1 MKPYIYG
8 KRNLIHIIDVRE
20 TLRGLVIT
28 RKFAV
33 QLARDGKEVIFVGT
47 KRQARSIVQQEA
59 ERCGMHYVSERW
71 LGGTLTNFATIRRR
85 LKRLDELE
93 SMEQTGEIY
102 QYSKKMISSLHRQ
115 EKKIRRNLQGVRN
128 MTQLPGALVVI
139 DPHREHI
146 AIKEARKLGIPTMAL
161 ADTNCDP
168 DMVDIIVPGNDDA
181 IKAIRI
187 MCGVV
192 ADALEQGAKER
203 AVRLGQVT
211 PIEPS
216 APVVVQPP
224 APAPQAE
231 AAPEEPAAE
240 PVAEPAPEPAAA
252 APAPVDPP
260 QPAAPAPQAEAP
272 PEEPAAE
279 PVAEPAP
286 EPAAAAPT
294 PVDPPQPEAPAEAEP
309 AAAPEPPAAPQATDA
324 PAGDA
329 PSTDA
334 GQEAAPDAE
343 PE

>member
-1 MKPYIYG
+1 MTAEELVKAGVHFGHRASRWNPRMKPYIYG

-28 RKFAV
+28 RKFVV

-47 KRQARSIVQQEA
+47 KRQARAIVQQEA

-71 LGGTLTNFATIRRR
+71 LGGTLTNFSTIRRR

-93 SMEQTGEIY
+93 SMEETGEIH
-102 QYSKKMISSLHRQ
+102 QYSKKMISSLHR
-115 EKKIRRNLQGVRN
+115 EERKIRRNLQGVRN
-128 MTQLPGALVVI
+128 MTKLPGALVVI

-146 AIKEARKLGIPTMAL
+146 AIKEARKLGIPTIAL

-211 PIEPS
+211 PMEPS
-216 APVVVQPP
+216 APAAQPP

-231 AAPEEPAAE
+231 AAPEEPAPE
-240 PVAEPAPEPAAA
+240 PVAEPAPEPVAA
-252 APAPVDPP
+252 APA
-260 QPAAPAPQAEAP
+260 
-272 PEEPAAE
+272 
-279 PVAEPAP
+279 
-286 EPAAAAPT
+286 

-324 PAGDA
+324 PADDA
-329 PSTDA
+329 QSTDA
-334 GQEAAPDAE
+334 GQGAAADAE